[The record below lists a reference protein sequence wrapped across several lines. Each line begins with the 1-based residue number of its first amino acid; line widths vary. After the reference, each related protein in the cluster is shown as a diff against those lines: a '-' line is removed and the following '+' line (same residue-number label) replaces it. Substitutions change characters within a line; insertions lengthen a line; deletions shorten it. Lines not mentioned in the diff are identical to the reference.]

1 MTKSTKRILIAG
13 GAGFI
18 GSNLAHKLHAQGH
31 YVFCLDNFSTGRKEN
46 LSPLN
51 GQERFELIEADVEDQ
66 LNLQVEEIYNLA
78 SPASPPHYQKDPIKT
93 STTNVLGTLNL
104 LGLAKKTGAKF
115 LLASTSEI
123 YGDPKEH
130 PQTETYRGNVNPT
143 GIRSCYD
150 ESKRMAETLTMDF
163 YRQYGVKVK
172 IVRIFN
178 TFGPN
183 MDPDDGR
190 VVSNFIVQALKNQP
204 LTIYGSGN
212 QTRSFQYVDDLIEG
226 LIKLMESPDNFT
238 GPVNLGNPEEFTV
251 NSLADEVLILIPES
265 TGQKIYKPLPE
276 DDPTKRKP
284 DIRLAKEKLNWEPKV
299 KLNEGL
305 IKTIE
310 YFKHNLNIEK

>member
-18 GSNLAHKLHAQGH
+18 GSNLALKLHAQGH
-31 YVFCLDNFSTGRKEN
+31 SVFCLDNFSTGRKEN
-46 LSPLN
+46 LNPLN

-115 LLASTSEI
+115 LLASTSEV

-163 YRQYGVKVK
+163 YRQHGIKVK

-178 TFGPN
+178 TFGPH

-204 LTIYGSGN
+204 LTI
-212 QTRSFQYVDDLIEG
+212 
-226 LIKLMESPDNFT
+226 
-238 GPVNLGNPEEFTV
+238 
-251 NSLADEVLILIPES
+251 
-265 TGQKIYKPLPE
+265 
-276 DDPTKRKP
+276 
-284 DIRLAKEKLNWEPKV
+284 
-299 KLNEGL
+299 
-305 IKTIE
+305 
-310 YFKHNLNIEK
+310 

>member
-1 MTKSTKRILIAG
+1 MAKSTKRILIAG

-18 GSNLAHKLHAQGH
+18 GSNLAFTLHAQGH
-31 YVFCLDNFSTGRKEN
+31 YVFCLDNFFTGRKEN

-51 GQERFELIEADVEDQ
+51 GQERFELTEADVEDQ
-66 LNLQVEEIYNLA
+66 LNLQVDEIYNLA
-78 SPASPPHYQKDPIKT
+78 SPASPPHYQKDPVKT

-104 LGLAKKTGAKF
+104 LKLAQKTGAKF
-115 LLASTSEI
+115 LLASTSEV

-163 YRQYGVKVK
+163 CRQYGVKVK

-183 MDPDDGR
+183 MDPEDGR

-204 LTIYGSGN
+204 LTIYGNGN

-226 LIKLMESPDNFT
+226 LIKLMGSPDNFT

-251 NSLADEVLILIPES
+251 NSLADEVLKLIPKS
-265 TGQKIYKPLPE
+265 TSQKIYKPLPQ

-284 DIRLAKEKLNWEPKV
+284 DIGLAKEKLDWEPKV
-299 KLNEGL
+299 KLLEGL
-305 IKTIE
+305 EKTIE
-310 YFKHNLNIEK
+310 YFKHNLKIEK